1 LKTKTK
7 TTTRITEITVERHEF
22 HVIKRVGHRKVTW
35 CAGCGREVETMM
47 PEEAVALA
55 SVAVENIPFVCPA
68 CAGDRV
74 YDEPF
79 SRVD

>member
-35 CAGCGREVETMM
+35 CAGCRETQTMM
-47 PEEAVALA
+47 SDEAVALA
-55 SVAVENIPFVCPA
+55 SVAVENIPFVCSA
-68 CAGDRV
+68 CAG
-74 YDEPF
+74 EQLATNPF